1 MRRPSAVSR
10 RQVGVGRCT
19 VDPPQIIHQFS
30 GYCGFT
36 KGLEISVDDYDSVEV
51 CQVKPTS

>member
-1 MRRPSAVSR
+1 MHQSAVSR